1 MAIKSFGSD
10 GNVIFLS
17 FTQKYGMLIRTAD
30 REKIKKIE
38 GQWKNEGFIV
48 ENNTPF
54 SPELQKK
61 LANALRAEQIE
72 PVRSVDGV
80 FESLTNSVL
89 KYKVNNQAQESEQ
102 IKLILAD
109 GDEKYAIC
117 LDRESEAAALL
128 VIGVV
133 DNLKLNGFYEIALYN
148 KLDDEGYKRSH
159 VILKDQAGQMLRSQ
173 TSTTFDTYVNYL
185 RTAREKG
192 IQWAQS
198 QGLRDGSRDFKET
211 VAKTISRHRANF
223 VTQLVERSNLSGAV
237 LPSVGADVN
246 DERFESRLNQHSRP
260 MNGQQRQMPNPSNS
274 QQPMHNDMD
283 DGFVPYNRNPQQRP
297 NQQGGQ
303 NGGYNQTRRP
313 QNNGQGFGQPTFH
326 SQSPNMM
333 MDDDIPF

>member
-10 GNVIFLS
+10 GNVTFLS
-17 FTQKYGMLIRTAD
+17 FSQKYGMLMRTAD
-30 REKIKKIE
+30 RDTVKKIE
-38 GQWKNEGFIV
+38 GQWKNEGFVV

-61 LANALRAEQIE
+61 LATSLRAERIE

-109 GDEKYAIC
+109 GDEKFAIC
-117 LDRESEAAALL
+117 LDRDSEAAALL

-133 DNLKLNGFYEIALYN
+133 DNLKLNGFYEIAIYN

-173 TSTTFDTYVNYL
+173 TSTTFDAYVNYL

-192 IQWAQS
+192 IQWALG
-198 QGLRDGSRDFKET
+198 QGLREGSRDYKET
-211 VAKTISRHRANF
+211 VAKTLSRHRANF

-246 DERFESRLNQHSRP
+246 DDRFESRLNQHARP
-260 MNGQQRQMPNPSNS
+260 MNGQQRQMPNH
-274 QQPMHNDMD
+274 QMAQHTDDMD
-283 DGFVPYNRNPQQRP
+283 DGFVPYNRNTQQRSS
-297 NQQGGQ
+297 NQG
-303 NGGYNQTRRP
+303 NHNGYNQTRRP
-313 QNNGQGFGQPTFH
+313 QNNGQGFNQQHNPSNFM
-326 SQSPNMM
+326 SNDMSE
-333 MDDDIPF
+333 IPF